1 MTDREQTQ
9 ALIVDLGRGLHRYGA
24 STARVEDAMTQ
35 LAARLGIDGQ
45 FFVQPTALFA
55 SFGRAGAETYLLRL
69 QPAVTDLT
77 KLARLDTLLSAL
89 VRGDIDPPRGTSRL
103 QEILEA
109 KSGRWRRVVMLVG
122 HGFAAAAAARFV
134 GGGWP
139 EVGAALVIGPLV
151 GLLAWRAECR
161 DAMRRIQVPLS
172 AIVASFV
179 AVAMATTLGTLNPQ
193 IAMLAGLVLLLP
205 GMMLTVATNELAT
218 GHLASGTA
226 RAAGATMVF
235 ITMAFGVALGGRLA
249 AMIFGPPAMLEPEP
263 ASIWSL
269 VLALLVAPLA
279 MAALFRAPSR
289 EVPFVVAGCVLAF
302 CGGQLGARW
311 LGPELGVFVGG
322 LLAGLAANGYARW
335 RNKPSAIV
343 YVPAMLMLVPGSIG
357 FRSITALLAEQVT
370 SGIDAAFTTLLM
382 TVALGTGMLVAG
394 VIIPPR
400 RVL

>member
-89 VRGDIDPPRGTSRL
+89 VHGDIDPQRGTSRL

-109 KSGRWRRVVMLVG
+109 KPGQWRRVVMLVG

-139 EVGAALVIGPLV
+139 EVGAALAIGPLV

-179 AVAMATTLGTLNPQ
+179 AVAMASTLGTLNPQ

-249 AMIFGPPAMLEPEP
+249 VMIFGPPAMLEPEP

-269 VLALLVAPLA
+269 VLALLIAPLA

-289 EVPFVVAGCVLAF
+289 EIPFVVVGCVLAF

-311 LGPELGVFVGG
+311 LGAELGVFVGG

-394 VIIPPR
+394 VVIPPR

>member
-1 MTDREQTQ
+1 MTDREQIQT
-9 ALIVDLGRGLHRYGA
+9 LIVDLGRGLHRYGA

-35 LAARLGIDGQ
+35 LAVQLGIDGQ

-55 SFGRAGAETYLLRL
+55 SFGKGGAETYLLRL

-77 KLARLDTLLSAL
+77 KLTRLDALLGEL
-89 VRGDIDPPRGTSRL
+89 VRGVVEPSRGAQRL
-103 QEILEA
+103 QEILNA
-109 KSGRWRRVVMLVG
+109 QPGPWRRVVILAG
-122 HGFAAAAAARFV
+122 HSLAAAAAARFV

-151 GLLAWRAECR
+151 GLLAWQAERR

-179 AVAMATTLGTLNPQ
+179 AVALAAKFGHVNPQ

-249 AMIFGPPAMLEPEP
+249 GMVFGTPAMLEPEA
-263 ASIWSL
+263 ASMWSL
-269 VLALLVAPLA
+269 VLALFVAPLA

-289 EVPFVVAGCVLAF
+289 EVPFIVFGCVLAF
-302 CGGQLGARW
+302 CGGQLGGRW

-335 RNKPSAIV
+335 RNKPSAVV

-370 SGIDAAFTTLLM
+370 SGVDAAFTTLLM

-394 VIIPPR
+394 VVIPPR